1 MKIKFACLVLS
12 LFITTTGIAQKKYE
26 PTWES
31 IDSRPVPQWFQDA
44 KFGIFIH
51 WGVYSVPSYIYINRE
66 GSVYDCYAE
75 WYEILAMSRKGPSR
89 DFHDKMYGKNFG
101 YRQFAPMF
109 KAELWNPDKWATLF
123 KDAGAK
129 YVILT
134 SKHHDGYTLW
144 PSTSPYSKGWNALE
158 VGPKRDLVG
167 DLTNA
172 VRAKGLK
179 MGLYYSL
186 MEWESTPTD
195 RPGNFNGYYL
205 PDSIISKYKIP
216 ADKMISEHIV
226 PQMKELVM
234 KYQPAIIYPDGDWD
248 EDYKR
253 LQSLEFLSWLYNN
266 APNKDEV
273 AVNDRWGKVRG
284 EHGGYYSREYADTDD
299 VSNDH
304 PWEEIQGMG
313 YSFGYNRNEDIHDYR
328 SSEELIHLLV
338 NTVGRGGNLCL
349 NVGPTADGRIP
360 VIMEQR
366 LLDIGEWLKIN
377 GEGIY
382 GTQAWHNPAEV
393 KPAPAKVASTEEKK
407 EKSAAEAA
415 ATSTNKE
422 VFYTYKGN
430 DLYILTT
437 KLPESHLHVEG
448 LTLPKGLKI
457 ELLGAD
463 VLPKYKSKNGKLSIE
478 LPKVAPN
485 AIKSKYAYVLK
496 ITGGAEGLLSK

>member
-1 MKIKFACLVLS
+1 MKFKITILILV
-12 LFITTTGIAQKKYE
+12 LFITSNIYGQNKYQ
-26 PTWES
+26 PSWES

-51 WGVYSVPSYIYINRE
+51 WGVYSVPSYVYINRE

-75 WYEILAMSRKGPSR
+75 WYEVLEMSKKGRNR
-89 DFHDKMYGKNFG
+89 DFHNRVYGKDFE

-109 KAELWNPDKWATLF
+109 KAELWNPDKWANLF

-134 SKHHDGYTLW
+134 SKHHDGFALW
-144 PSTSPYSKGWNALE
+144 PSTSPYSKNWNAVD

-167 DLTNA
+167 DLSKA
-172 VRAKGLK
+172 VRDKGLK
-179 MGLYYSL
+179 MGLYFSL
-186 MEWESTPTD
+186 IEWESTPTD
-195 RPGNFNGYYL
+195 RPENINGYYL
-205 PDSIISKYKIP
+205 PPAVVDKYKIP
-216 ADKMISEHIV
+216 ADKMITDHII

-234 KYQPAIIYPDGDWD
+234 KYQPSILYPDGDWD
-248 EDYKR
+248 EGYER
-253 LQSLEFLSWLYNN
+253 LQSREFLSWLYNN
-266 APNKDEV
+266 APNKEEV

-299 VSNDH
+299 LTNEH

-328 SSEELIHLLV
+328 SSEELVHLLV

-366 LLDIGEWLKIN
+366 LLDIGKWLEVN

-382 GTQAWHNPAEV
+382 GTKAWHNPAEFK
-393 KPAPAKVASTEEKK
+393 KPVALKEDKK

-415 ATSTNKE
+415 ETSTGRS
-422 VFYTYKGN
+422 VFYTIKGE
-430 DLYILTT
+430 DLYVLST
-437 KLPESHLHVEG
+437 KWPEKAIDIEG
-448 LTLPKGLKI
+448 FKVAKDCNI
-457 ELLGAD
+457 KLLGSDKMA
-463 VLPKYKSKNGKLSIE
+463 KFKNKKGHLLIE
-478 LPKVAPN
+478 MPKVTPN
-485 AIKSKYAYVLK
+485 ELNSKYAYVFK
-496 ITGGAEGLLSK
+496 IEGGAKGLK